1 MKKILDASGKPLP
14 REEAPDAKLLRA
26 YGDAM
31 FLAFRSSYHN
41 RMSVANLRLAFE
53 PPLVLGQYR
62 IFRFDEVPRAIFTW
76 AFLSPEAE
84 RKHVQGKPL
93 MPEDWNAEG
102 GRMWVIDL
110 IAPYRKLMPSLWNW
124 AMVPGNVSKDGFRFC
139 RHKTE
144 DRNRKIVDIDFG
156 RSGKTQ
162 RILTDK
168 DFS

>member
-1 MKKILDASGKPLP
+1 
-14 REEAPDAKLLRA
+14 
-26 YGDAM
+26 
-31 FLAFRSSYHN
+31 
-41 RMSVANLRLAFE
+41 
-53 PPLVLGQYR
+53 
-62 IFRFDEVPRAIFTW
+62 
-76 AFLSPEAE
+76 
-84 RKHVQGKPL
+84 
-93 MPEDWNAEG
+93 
-102 GRMWVIDL
+102 MWVIDL

-162 RILTDK
+162 RVLTNK